1 MSAEVEFPVEA
12 RLMQLFRHLGIERA
26 HVAARLPADWSGL
39 AAAYPE
45 AVASL
50 ALICPTEM
58 PLHSL
63 HAIAPRLLMVTGD
76 QGAPA
81 ASVRHAAAILPEA
94 TMVSLNDYYGH
105 PRADLLADRAEQ
117 IGDAMLDFLA
127 RLEPEHAPKSGALPA
142 GEGGA
147 AGVSFRV
154 HGSGAPLVLLPLGLA
169 ASQWDPLLPRLAARY
184 CAIVLGGTALGSV
197 ASLEARGR
205 SSGYLSVVRSL
216 IEATSLQPG
225 DTVLDVGCGTGVL
238 DRWMARRT
246 AGDNRIVAMDIHRTL
261 LHEAT
266 ALARQDGLE
275 GLVTFQAGNAE
286 ALPFKDNAFGVVL
299 SLTVMELLDADQML
313 HEMIRVVRPGGRV
326 GVVVRA
332 VDLRSVVNLPLRAEL
347 KAKVEALPNG
357 LAGERGC
364 ADASLYR
371 RFREAG
377 LDDVQMFPQLATYQ
391 DRSRMHAVQDRIM
404 AVLDPTEADEWRVA
418 RDRAEADGTYFIA
431 LPFHCA
437 VGTKRV

>member
-1 MSAEVEFPVEA
+1 MSAEGEFPVEA
-12 RLMQLFRHLGIERA
+12 RLMQLFWHLGIERA
-26 HVAARLPADWSGL
+26 HVAARIPADWSGL
-39 AAAYPE
+39 TIAYPE
-45 AVASL
+45 TIASL

-63 HAIAPRLLMVTGD
+63 QSIASRLLMVTGD

-81 ASVRHAAAILPEA
+81 ASLRRAAAILPEA
-94 TMVSLNDYYGH
+94 TMVSLSDYYGH

-117 IGDAMLDFLA
+117 IGDAMLNFLA
-127 RLEPEHAPKSGALPA
+127 RHEREHPLKVVAAPA
-142 GEGGA
+142 G
-147 AGVSFRV
+147 AGETAGISYRV
-154 HGSGAPLVLLPLGLA
+154 HGAGAPLVLLPLGLA
-169 ASQWDPLLPRLAARY
+169 ASQWDPLLPRLTERY
-184 CAIVLGGTALGSV
+184 SAIVLGGTVLGSV

-216 IEATSLQPG
+216 IEAMSLQPG
-225 DTVLDVGCGTGVL
+225 DSLLDVGCGTGVL
-238 DRWMARRT
+238 DRWLARRT
-246 AGDNRIVAMDIHRTL
+246 AGNNRIVAVDIHRTL

-266 ALARQDGLE
+266 ALAKQDGLE
-275 GLVTFQAGNAE
+275 GLITFQGGNAE
-286 ALPFKDNAFGVVL
+286 TLPFKDNSFDVVL
-299 SLTVMELLDADQML
+299 SSTVMELLDADQML
-313 HEMIRVVRPGGRV
+313 REMIRVTRPGGRV
-326 GVVVRA
+326 GIVVRA

-371 RFREAG
+371 RFREAS
-377 LDDVQMFPQLATYQ
+377 LDDVQMLPQLATYQ
-391 DRSRMHAVQDRIM
+391 GSSGMHAVQDRIM
-404 AVLDPTEADEWRVA
+404 AVLSPSEADEWRAA
-418 RDRAEADGTYFIA
+418 REQAEADGTFFIA

>member
-1 MSAEVEFPVEA
+1 MTAPAEFPIEA

-39 AAAYPE
+39 AAAHPE
-45 AVASL
+45 AIASL

-58 PLHSL
+58 PLRSL
-63 HAIAPRLLMVTGD
+63 HSIAPRLLMVTGD

-81 ASVRHAAAILPEA
+81 ASVRHAAAVLPEA
-94 TMVSLNDYYGH
+94 TLVSLRGYYGH
-105 PRADLLADRAEQ
+105 PRADVLADRTEP

-127 RLEPEHAPKSGALPA
+127 RLEREHALKAVALAA
-142 GEGGA
+142 GEGETAGISYRTLGA
-147 AGVSFRV
+147 
-154 HGSGAPLVLLPLGLA
+154 GSPLVLLPLGLA
-169 ASQWDPLLPRLAARY
+169 ASQWDPLLPRLAERY
-184 CAIVLGGTALGSV
+184 CVIVLGGTALGSV

-238 DRWMARRT
+238 DRWLARRT
-246 AGDNRIVAMDIHRTL
+246 AGNNRIVAMDIHRML
-261 LHEAT
+261 LREAT
-266 ALARQDGLE
+266 ALARQEGLE
-275 GLVTFQAGNAE
+275 GLITFQVGSAE
-286 ALPFKDNAFGVVL
+286 ALPFKDSTFDAVL
-299 SLTVMELLDADQML
+299 SSTVMELLDADQML
-313 HEMIRVVRPGGRV
+313 HEMIRVARPGGRV

-391 DRSRMHAVQDRIM
+391 DHSRMHAVQDRIM
-404 AVLDPTEADEWRVA
+404 AVLSPTEADEWRVA
-418 RDRAEADGTYFIA
+418 RAQAEADGTFFIA
-431 LPFHCA
+431 LPFHCT
-437 VGTKRV
+437 VGTKHV

>member
-1 MSAEVEFPVEA
+1 MSAEAEFPVEA

-45 AVASL
+45 VVASL
-50 ALICPTEM
+50 ALICPTEL

-76 QGAPA
+76 QGVPA

-94 TMVSLNDYYGH
+94 TMVSLSDYYGH
-105 PRADLLADRAEQ
+105 PRADLLTDRADQ
-117 IGDAMLDFLA
+117 IGSAILDFLA
-127 RLEPEHAPKSGALPA
+127 RQDREYPLKSVAFPA
-142 GEGGA
+142 VEGEA
-147 AGVSFRV
+147 AGISYRM
-154 HGSGAPLVLLPLGLA
+154 HGAGAPLALLPLGLA
-169 ASQWDPLLPRLAARY
+169 ASQWDPLLPQLTERY
-184 CAIVLGGTALGSV
+184 CAIVLGGSVLGSV

-216 IEATSLQPG
+216 IEAMSLRPG

-238 DRWMARRT
+238 DRWLARRT
-246 AGDNRIVAMDIHRTL
+246 AGNNRIVAMDIHRTL
-261 LHEAT
+261 LREAT

-275 GLVTFQAGNAE
+275 GFVTFQPGNAE
-286 ALPFKDNAFGVVL
+286 ALPFKDSTFDVVL
-299 SLTVMELLDADQML
+299 SSTVMELLDADQML
-313 HEMIRVVRPGGRV
+313 YEMIRVARPGGRV

-364 ADASLYR
+364 ADVSLYR
-371 RFREAG
+371 RFRDAG
-377 LDDVQMFPQLATYQ
+377 LDDVQMFPQLAAYQ
-391 DRSRMHAVQDRIM
+391 GSSRLHAVQDRIM
-404 AVLDPTEADEWRVA
+404 AVLSPTEADEWRVA
-418 RDRAEADGTYFIA
+418 RDRAEADGTFFIA

-437 VGTKRV
+437 VGTKR